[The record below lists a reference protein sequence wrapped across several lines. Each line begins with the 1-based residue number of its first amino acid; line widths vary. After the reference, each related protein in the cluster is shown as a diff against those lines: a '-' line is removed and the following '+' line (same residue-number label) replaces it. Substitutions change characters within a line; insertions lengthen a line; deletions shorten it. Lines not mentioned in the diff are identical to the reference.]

1 MKKKRNGIITVVLL
15 AVALVLLAAMEL
27 PGLIQGTGGTG
38 DQTAGDV
45 QPAAKEVKIAVINQ
59 DKGAVNGGSH
69 VNYGETVLSNAG
81 QTYENTSQTAAQ
93 EGMGNGT
100 YQATISLPENFSENV
115 ISINKKKPTTS
126 TISYKV
132 AEGLSDEDQQTTVRK
147 VYDFQKTATDDI
159 EYMYISAF
167 FKELHTGQNYATQ
180 IVSSENLD
188 SARLKALK
196 STRLT
201 ADLSFGTFKQDEY
214 KATDINTGDFEKS
227 VDIYATSMESE
238 YKSAMADSQQN
249 SQADLKIK
257 TDAIAKTYD
266 DIDILAK
273 GSTGGDPSLKE
284 AVDAFSSLMTD
295 YSDLTADEWYTKY
308 DYALKKLNSAYDN
321 IYKEVNKWPELK
333 TQIDALQKFKV
344 GTSLGSHKQNITD
357 LSNNIIASGNTLSQG
372 AVKTTKDGQAYV
384 SKQTAKVNK
393 YAGNVSNKAT
403 KSISALQKSANS
415 GIKTYSVKRET
426 VTSNNINKMG
436 QFRTAMSNSKIG
448 TVENKNLYN
457 FVSTPVTSDIVYE
470 QAPQSSGATDNGG
483 GIDLKL
489 QDILAIL
496 AMIVLA
502 GAIVMTA
509 LNMRDEG
516 EEE

>member
-196 STRLT
+196 STKLT

-238 YKSAMADSQQN
+238 YKSAMADSQKN
-249 SQADLKIK
+249 SQKELDGK
-257 TDAIAKTYD
+257 AK
-266 DIDILAK
+266 A
-273 GSTGGDPSLKE
+273 
-284 AVDAFSSLMTD
+284 AVDTYNSINALVYDSGKLQDAMNMIASLPASHTD
-295 YSDLTADEWYTKY
+295 INWDDSKY
-308 DYALKKLNSAYDN
+308 QSARGDVIKAYNN
-321 IYKEVNKWPELK
+321 IYSPGKEWSELGK
-333 TQIDALQKFKV
+333 QVDALQKFQV
-344 GTSLGSHKQNITD
+344 GTSLGSHKQNITA

-393 YAGNVSNKAT
+393 YAGNVSSKAT